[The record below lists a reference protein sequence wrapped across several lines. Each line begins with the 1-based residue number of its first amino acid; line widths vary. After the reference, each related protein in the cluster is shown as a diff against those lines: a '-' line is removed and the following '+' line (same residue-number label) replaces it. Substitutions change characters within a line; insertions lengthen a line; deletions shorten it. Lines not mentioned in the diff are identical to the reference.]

1 MNRRSFIYQI
11 SVLSAGIAMSCKR
24 PELEIFPAVDHLLKY
39 ESSGYDYY
47 KTYIPS
53 ENGLYKLLVKVF
65 EHKPIQILPQELSC
79 NDASNLY
86 TSYLDSFIVGDI
98 YNLYN
103 SRRFWNANYSGKEIS
118 REEAIERA
126 CEVLS
131 AGISAGRRYILLED
145 RNSPALNRLI
155 ALIQEEY
162 PDIAFIDK
170 NLREI
175 GNGKNYYVDTIDKL
189 NYYNALAGFDSLSHI
204 HSHLENR
211 DKLKAVL
218 SDSLLI
224 NTYNI
229 SKLGLAAKGDCIN
242 LSFKYDKAAKLNIP
256 KSHFLESWAD
266 GESAFGE
273 YAVQQAVVNPLNPSS
288 FSDMELLFTLFKIL
302 GLSKLQ
308 EYDDYYSFLATP
320 AFTER
325 LKAGNAYSEATN
337 DTHKATALAT
347 FSELLAKSKSIS
359 NKVVTEWEDNPYN
372 IFRHKVD
379 DDFIAK
385 FFRKAKFDDTET
397 FTTFDG
403 SKHKVQRRG
412 NYEYL
417 DKRWGL
423 VIDLRRCNGC
433 NLCVSACRIEN
444 NIPIPSEEAFDANRE
459 MDWVSIIES
468 KFAGRRVYIP
478 YMCQHCENAPCEAA
492 CPVNATVHS
501 PEGLNEMVYNRCV
514 GTRYCMA
521 ACQYRVRRFN
531 YRNYWEAT
539 DERERARLNPRV
551 TVRTRGVV
559 EKCSLCVQKINEY
572 EAMSENE
579 QKKRKLHTACSEI
592 CPLKAIKLVDLN
604 SEEFYNL
611 KQGKSHNLYRII
623 VNSNTKP
630 SIYYIL

>member
-1 MNRRSFIYQI
+1 MNRRSFIYQL

-65 EHKPIQILPQELSC
+65 EHKPIQILPQELIS
-79 NDASNLY
+79 NDGNTLY
-86 TSYLDSFIVGDI
+86 TSYLDTHILGDI

-103 SRRFWNANYSGKEIS
+103 SHRFWKAKYNGKEVS
-118 REEAIERA
+118 REDAINHA
-126 CEVLS
+126 CEMIE

-175 GNGKNYYVDTIDKL
+175 SNANNYYVDTIDKL

-256 KSHFLESWAD
+256 KSHFLESWSD

-273 YAVQQAVVNPLNPSS
+273 YAVQQAVVNPLNSAS
-288 FSDMELLFTLFKIL
+288 FSDIELLFTVFKQL
-302 GLSKLQ
+302 GISKLEQ
-308 EYDDYYSFLATP
+308 YEDYYSFIATP
-320 AFTER
+320 AFSER
-325 LKAGNAYSEATN
+325 LKAGNDYSEATN
-337 DTHKATALAT
+337 DTHKAIALAT
-347 FSELLAKSKSIS
+347 FGAIVSKAKSIS
-359 NKVVTEWEDNPYN
+359 TKGVKVIDDNPYN
-372 IFRHKVD
+372 LFRHKVD

-385 FFRKAKFDDTET
+385 FFRKAKFDDATT
-397 FTTFDG
+397 YTTFDG
-403 SKHKVQRRG
+403 SKHKIVRSG

-417 DKRWGL
+417 GRKWGL
-423 VIDLRRCNGC
+423 VIDLRQCNGC

-444 NIPIPSEEAFDANRE
+444 NIPVPSEEAFDANRD
-459 MDWVSIIES
+459 MDWVSIVES
-468 KFAGRRVYIP
+468 KYASKRVFIP
-478 YMCQHCENAPCEAA
+478 FMCQHCENAPCEAA

-501 PEGLNEMVYNRCV
+501 PEGLNEMVYNRCL

-559 EKCSLCVQKINEY
+559 EKCSLCVQKLNEY
-572 EAMSENE
+572 EALSENE

-604 SEEFYNL
+604 SEEFHNI
-611 KQGKSHNLYRII
+611 KRENSDNLYQII

-630 SIYYIL
+630 SIFYIL